1 MIRDFRNSKQS
12 IFTQGYV
19 QLARIELSLT
29 LKADSDPARMEALDR
44 LSAVEGITAAISS
57 RSVGGEGYLDER
69 EMAIPDSSLA
79 SSFGGR
85 AFRGQGAR

>member
-1 MIRDFRNSKQS
+1 
-12 IFTQGYV
+12 
-19 QLARIELSLT
+19 
-29 LKADSDPARMEALDR
+29 MEALDR

-57 RSVGGEGYLDER
+57 RSVGGEGYLDEK

-85 AFRGQGAR
+85 AIGRSESSGSAFTGLPILRSVSRG